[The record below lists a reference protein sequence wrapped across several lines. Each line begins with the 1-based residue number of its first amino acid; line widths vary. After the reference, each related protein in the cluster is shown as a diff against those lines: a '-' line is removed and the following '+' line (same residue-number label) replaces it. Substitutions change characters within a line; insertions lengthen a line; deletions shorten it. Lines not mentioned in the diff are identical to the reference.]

1 MSRAPS
7 NNSVER
13 RADTGP
19 ADQLDEEQALI
30 HNCVAGDT
38 RSFAV
43 LVERYRDRVYN
54 VIYRMCRDHQEA
66 EDLSQEAFLKAFEKL
81 DRFRGGSRFYTWL
94 FRIAVNL
101 TLSRKRKTGRT
112 RVLSLDCGREDGCRE
127 TVSAAN
133 AVPSRAAGPEKLT
146 ENAETAA
153 RISAAI
159 AGLDEEFRAV
169 VVLRDIEDMDYAEIS
184 AVLGIPAG
192 TVKSR
197 LFRGRKILQQQL
209 TGMVD

>member
-1 MSRAPS
+1 MSGATS

-19 ADQLDEEQALI
+19 ADQLNEEQAFI
-30 HNCVAGDT
+30 RNCVAGDT

-43 LVERYRDRVYN
+43 LVERYQDRVYN

-66 EDLSQEAFLKAFEKL
+66 EDLAQEAFMKAFEKL

-112 RVLSLDCGREDGCRE
+112 RVLSLDCGSEDGCRE

-133 AVPSRAAGPEKLT
+133 TVPSRDAGPEKLT

-153 RISAAI
+153 RISVAI

-209 TGMVD
+209 TALVD